1 MNAQQPL
8 RQQRQTLMEGV
19 DLLVG
24 AGVMSHT
31 GHINASVRVDADRM
45 LLTPTGLVSELQP
58 ETLAVVR
65 HDGHVEDGRISASTN
80 EIIGMHTAV
89 YRARDGVAAVVHTH
103 SPHLTAFALAHRP
116 LPCRYEALL
125 RHGQTGLVPV
135 VPWAPR
141 GSDASTRAIGQALA
155 DHPGSRAV
163 LLANHGVLV
172 WGTSAVTAAKLL
184 VVLEEA
190 AAAELR
196 AVAIGGARD
205 LPTAAEQDVQQSM
218 RQAVDTG
225 SVQAVPANYDQP

>member
-1 MNAQQPL
+1 MVAEQSPGA
-8 RQQRQTLMEGV
+8 QRQALMDGV

-31 GHINASVRVDADRM
+31 GHINASVRVDSDRM
-45 LLTPTGLVSELQP
+45 LLTPTGLAGELRA

-65 HDGHVEDGRISASTN
+65 HDGHVEDGGISASTG
-80 EIIGMHTAV
+80 EIVGMHTAF
-89 YRARDGVAAVVHTH
+89 YDARDHVSAVYHTH

-125 RHGQTGLVPV
+125 RHGQAETVPV

-141 GSDASTRAIGQALA
+141 GSDASTRGIGEALA
-155 DHPGSRAV
+155 SRSGSRAV
-163 LLANHGVLV
+163 LLGNHGVLV
-172 WGTSAVTAAKLL
+172 GGPSAIAAAKLL

-196 AVAIGGARD
+196 AVALGGAQD
-205 LPTAAEQDVQQSM
+205 LPASAEQEVRQSM
-218 RQAVDTG
+218 SRGRQ
-225 SVQAVPANYDQP
+225 SQ

>member
-1 MNAQQPL
+1 MIAEQSL
-8 RQQRQTLMEGV
+8 GGQRQALMEGV

-31 GHINASVRVDADRM
+31 GHINASVRVDSDRM
-45 LLTPTGLVSELQP
+45 LLTPTGLAGELRA

-65 HDGHVEDGRISASTN
+65 HDGHVEDGRISASTS

-89 YRARDGVAAVVHTH
+89 YLAREDVAAVVHTH

-125 RHGQTGLVPV
+125 RHGQTEAVPI

-141 GSDASTRAIGQALA
+141 GSEASTRGIGEALA
-155 DHPGSRAV
+155 RHPGSRAV

-172 WGTSAVTAAKLL
+172 GGPAATTAAKLL

-196 AVAIGGARD
+196 AVALGGARD
-205 LPTAAEQDVQQSM
+205 LPAAAEQDVQQSM
-218 RQAVDTG
+218 HRAAGAQAG
-225 SVQAVPANYDQP
+225 

>member
-1 MNAQQPL
+1 MVAQQPL
-8 RQQRQTLMEGV
+8 DGERHELMEGA
-19 DLLVG
+19 DLLVT

-31 GHINASVRVDADRM
+31 GHINASVRVDGERM
-45 LLTPTGLVSELQP
+45 LLTPTGLAGELRA

-65 HDGHVEDGRISASTN
+65 HDGHVEEGTISASTS
-80 EIIGMHTAV
+80 EIIGMHVAV
-89 YRARDGVAAVVHTH
+89 YRARDGVMSVIHTH

-125 RHGQTGLVPV
+125 RHGQTGAVPV

-141 GSDASTRAIGQALA
+141 GSEASTRGIGEALA
-155 DHPGSRAV
+155 SHPGSAAV

-172 WGTSAVTAAKLL
+172 GGPSAAAAAKLL

-196 AVAIGGARD
+196 AVSLGGARD
-205 LPTAAEQDVQQSM
+205 LPAAAEHDVEQSM
-218 RQAVDTG
+218 LRAAG
-225 SVQAVPANYDQP
+225 RSPAT

>member
-1 MNAQQPL
+1 MVAQQPL
-8 RQQRQTLMEGV
+8 GAQRQALMEGV
-19 DLLVG
+19 ELLVG

-31 GHINASVRVDADRM
+31 GHINASVRVDTDRM
-45 LLTPTGLVSELQP
+45 LLTPAGLVGELRP

-65 HDGHVEDGRISASTN
+65 HDGAVEDGRISASTS

-89 YRARDGVAAVVHTH
+89 YRAREGVSAVIHTH

-125 RHGQTGLVPV
+125 RQGQTELVPV

-141 GSDASTRAIGQALA
+141 GSDASTQGIGDALA
-155 DHPGSRAV
+155 RHPGSRAV
-163 LLANHGVLV
+163 LLANHGILV
-172 WGTSAVTAAKLL
+172 GGPSAVAAAKLL

-205 LPTAAEQDVQQSM
+205 LPAAAEQEVAQSM
-218 RQAVDTG
+218 RRAH
-225 SVQAVPANYDQP
+225 SHH

>member
-1 MNAQQPL
+1 MVVQQPL
-8 RQQRQTLMEGV
+8 TGERQALMEGIG
-19 DLLVG
+19 LLVA

-31 GHINASVRVDADRM
+31 GHINASIGLDADRM
-45 LLTPTGLVSELQP
+45 LVTPTGLADELRA

-65 HDGHVEDGRISASTN
+65 HDGHVEEGGISASTS

-89 YRARDGVAAVVHTH
+89 YRARDGVAAVIHTH

-125 RHGQTGLVPV
+125 RHGQTEPVPV

-141 GSDASTRAIGQALA
+141 GSDASTQGIGEALRR
-155 DHPGSRAV
+155 HPGSRAV

-172 WGTSAVTAAKLL
+172 GGSSASAAAKLL

-196 AVAIGGARD
+196 AAAIGGARD
-205 LPTAAEQDVQQSM
+205 LPAAAGQDVA
-218 RQAVDTG
+218 QAMLRAAGAD
-225 SVQAVPANYDQP
+225 PAG

>member
-1 MNAQQPL
+1 MVAQQPL
-8 RQQRQTLMEGV
+8 SAERQALMEGV
-19 DLLVG
+19 EALVA

-31 GHINASVRVDADRM
+31 GHINASVRVDGERM
-45 LLTPTGLVSELQP
+45 LLTPTGLAGELRA

-65 HDGHVEDGRISASTN
+65 HDGHVEDGGISASTS
-80 EIIGMHTAV
+80 EIVGMHTAF
-89 YRARDGVAAVVHTH
+89 YRARDDVAAVLHTH

-125 RHGQTGLVPV
+125 RHGQAEAVPV

-141 GSDASTRAIGQALA
+141 GSDASTRGIGEALA
-155 DHPGSRAV
+155 RHPGTRAV

-172 WGTSAVTAAKLL
+172 GGPSAIAAAKLL

-196 AVAIGGARD
+196 AAALGGAKD
-205 LPTAAEQDVQQSM
+205 LPAAAEQDVAQSM
-218 RQAVDTG
+218 RRAAG
-225 SVQAVPANYDQP
+225 ARPG